1 MNRKEIGLDLVVL
14 GILAAAVFAF
24 FWPAGLFRSTFF
36 VQDVMVQNYP
46 FRHFFAQTLKEG
58 SLALWNPALNCGFPL
73 FAEGQAGLLYPFNL
87 LTYLAL
93 TTHAALNANILFH
106 FWLAGTGTY
115 LFLRSIGAGRSA
127 GLTAGLAYAC
137 SGFLVVR
144 AMSPNYVDASA
155 WMPFLFLLVELTL
168 KERRLVYL
176 PLAGGV
182 VGLQLLAGH
191 PQASA
196 YGLLAGMGYG
206 LVRGIAQGEGW
217 KFAAWILLGVPL
229 MGAGLAAAQLL
240 PTAELVQVSARGGG
254 LRWEQFVSMSLPPE
268 RLVTLLLP
276 NFFGNSGTGSYWG
289 REAGFFIQL
298 CAFGGV
304 VPLFLGMVALWER
317 RDLYTGFFGGL
328 CGIALVLSLGKF
340 TVLFDLL
347 YQVPGL
353 NFFRI
358 PTRFLLWFAFGLAVL
373 AGLGLERVVSRS
385 REESPRGWWW
395 GAAGAL
401 MLAGGMIWLNRQ
413 ILFGGMFLEGRWGTE
428 LRQYASELR
437 FDTMRMILLA
447 VIGGCLLS
455 LRGRRWQK
463 IAGWIIP
470 LIVFC
475 ELFSFGRGFN
485 GLVEAEVYLDKPA
498 AARAITAD
506 AGEGRRHRPRI
517 LSAISEENA
526 PYDWHGGWMLD
537 QNSYRKY
544 PQTLR
549 MYTGGL
555 YGLENALPGWS
566 PLHLRRHWEF
576 MRGYMAF
583 ADLAGIEYVITYKPS
598 SVPRLEPVFA
608 GEVRVYRNT
617 GALPRAYLVGDYRVI
632 KGSRERLHYLKGRGF
647 DPRHQVVLEEEPE
660 GGSGGAG
667 GKVEIERYA
676 VEEVEVGLEGHKGG
690 ILVLSDTFY
699 PGWRAYVDGQERPI
713 MRANHVFRGVAVP
726 AGARSVLFR
735 YESRS
740 FRMGAWMSGVAC
752 TIWVGLLGWS
762 WQRRFC
768 GIAEEISPECGVPLK
783 IWTVQMALILLIHG
797 LASRWDLWVEALE
810 RSRVLSV
817 WGVG

>member
-1 MNRKEIGLDLVVL
+1 MNRKAIGLDLGAL
-14 GILAAAVFAF
+14 GVLAAAVFTL
-24 FWPAGLFRSTFF
+24 FWPAGLFQSTFF

-46 FRHFFAQTLKEG
+46 FRHFFVQALQEG
-58 SLALWNPALNCGFPL
+58 NLALWNPAINCGFPL
-73 FAEGQAGLLYPFNL
+73 FAEGQAGVLYPFNF

-106 FWLAGTGTY
+106 FWLAGAGTY
-115 LFLRSIGAGRSA
+115 LFLRSLGAGRAA

-155 WMPFLFLLVELTL
+155 WMPFLFLLVELAL
-168 KERRLVYL
+168 KGRRPLYL
-176 PLAGGV
+176 ALAGGV

-206 LVRGIAQGEGW
+206 LVRGIAQREGW
-217 KFAAWILLGVPL
+217 KFAAGILLGLPL
-229 MGAGLAAAQLL
+229 MGAGLAAVQLL
-240 PTAELVQVSARGGG
+240 PTAELVQTSARGGG
-254 LRWEQFVSMSLPPE
+254 LRWEQFVNMSLPPE

-289 REAGFFIQL
+289 RQAGFFIQL

-347 YQVPGL
+347 YQIPGL

-373 AGLGLERVVSRS
+373 AGLGLERILSRS
-385 REESPRGWWW
+385 REDCSRGWWW
-395 GAAGAL
+395 GAAGGMAL
-401 MLAGGMIWLNRQ
+401 AAGMIWLNRQ
-413 ILFGGMFLEGRWGTE
+413 VLNEEMGGRWETE
-428 LRQYASELR
+428 LLQYARELR
-437 FDTMRMILLA
+437 FAAIRMVILAA
-447 VIGGCLLS
+447 VGGCLLS
-455 LRGRRWQK
+455 VRGGRWQK
-463 IAGWIIP
+463 LIGWIIP
-470 LIVFC
+470 AIVFC

-485 GLVEAEVYLDKPA
+485 GLVEAEVYLEKPA
-498 AARAITAD
+498 AARAILAD
-506 AGEGRRHRPRI
+506 VGEGRRYRPRI
-517 LSAISEENA
+517 LCGISEENA
-526 PYDWHGGWMLD
+526 PYNWHGGWMLD
-537 QNSYRKY
+537 QSSYRKY

-583 ADLAGIEYVITYKPS
+583 ADLAGVEYVISHKPS
-598 SVPRLEPVFA
+598 SDPRLEPVFS
-608 GEVRVYRNT
+608 GEVRVYRNK

-632 KGSRERLHYLKGRGF
+632 GGSRERLRYLRGRGF
-647 DPRHQVVLEEEPE
+647 DPRRQAVLEEEPE
-660 GGSGGAG
+660 EGRGGAG
-667 GKVEIERYA
+667 GKVEVGRYLA
-676 VEEVEVGLEGHKGG
+676 EEVEVRLEGHKGG
-690 ILVLSDTFY
+690 ILVLSDTYY
-699 PGWRAYVDGQERPI
+699 PGWRAYVDGKERPL
-713 MRANHVFRGVAVP
+713 MRANHVFRGVSVP
-726 AGARSVLFR
+726 EGARSVLFR
-735 YESRS
+735 YEPGS
-740 FRMGAWMSGVAC
+740 FRMGAWLSGVAFP
-752 TIWVGLLGWS
+752 IWVGLLGWS
-762 WQRRFC
+762 WKRRWS
-768 GIAEEISPECGVPLK
+768 GVTEIPSECGVPLK
-783 IWTVQMALILLIHG
+783 IGAVQIALILLIHG
-797 LASRWDLWVEALE
+797 LATRWDLWEGALE

-817 WGVG
+817 WGLG